1 MSKMSYNE
9 KSDIWSLGCLLYEL
23 CALHPPFLA
32 MDQRSLAVK
41 IRDGRFKPIPSHFSS
56 ELSEFIKWMLQVD
69 VSFAFC
75 SMHTLFFCSLST
87 IHHHRL
93 ESIN

>member
-1 MSKMSYNE
+1 MSYNE

-41 IRDGRFKPIPSHFSS
+41 IRDGRFKPIPTHYS
-56 ELSEFIKWMLQVD
+56 EELGEFIRWMLQVN
-69 VSFAFC
+69 VSIPMQITKKHYQQETMKPYLRAL
-75 SMHTLFFCSLST
+75 LF
-87 IHHHRL
+87 
-93 ESIN
+93 